1 MYYLIFKCLVM
12 ICIPLCIIKTG
23 SQYMQLNYLTNN
35 ILILN
40 FKVDFPVKVV
50 AKNLKSRYKNERY
63 LGSQKYVHI

>member
-1 MYYLIFKCLVM
+1 
-12 ICIPLCIIKTG
+12 
-23 SQYMQLNYLTNN
+23 MQLNYLTNN

-63 LGSQKYVHI
+63 LGSEKYVHI